1 MVGIVILNFNS
12 WDDSVQCVDSIF
24 QAERNL
30 EFRIYLVDNCS
41 PVRPEKDVL
50 KGLEKKGVVFIQN
63 TKNTGYSAGNNV
75 GIKRALDDGCEA
87 ILISNS
93 DVRYEVGAISEMRQ
107 YLREHTDVG
116 IVGPKI
122 VLRDGSVQR
131 ECMMRKTGIW
141 EKYLLRT
148 RFYLFFPRMNRSY
161 WGREHDY
168 NSEIFQVY
176 AVLGCCF
183 MFSRKC
189 ALDVTPLDETP
200 FLYEE
205 ELILGISM
213 EKKGWK
219 TVYDPRSVIHHLHG
233 NSTEKVKAFAY
244 TCNVCSEIYFCRQYL
259 KMKRWQIM
267 PLYWYRSVLY
277 GLKMFK
283 YADFRKYAKEYGIRT
298 GKELKKVGK
307 NGKKPL

>member
-1 MVGIVILNFNS
+1 MVGIVILNYNS
-12 WDDSVQCVDSIF
+12 WADTVACVDSIHE
-24 QAERNL
+24 AEKKL

-41 PVRPEKDVL
+41 PVRPEPGVL
-50 KGLEKKGVVFIQN
+50 ESLDKKGVIFIQN
-63 TKNTGYSAGNNV
+63 ERNAGYSAGNNI
-75 GIKRALDDGCEA
+75 GIKRALEDGCEE

-93 DVRYEVGAISEMRQ
+93 DVRYETESISELQ
-107 YLREHTDVG
+107 AYLQDHPDVG

-122 VLRDGSVQR
+122 FLRDGSIQK
-131 ECMMRKTGIW
+131 ECMMRKTGVR

-148 RFYLFFPRMNRSY
+148 RFYLFFPKLNNSY

-168 NSEIFQVY
+168 ESEIFQVY
-176 AVLGCCF
+176 AVMGCCF

-189 ALDVTPLDETP
+189 ALDVTPLDENP

-219 TVYDPRSVIHHLHG
+219 TVYDPSSVIHHLHG

-244 TCNVCSEIYFCRQYL
+244 TCNICSEIYFCRQYL
-259 KMKRWQIM
+259 NMKKWQIL

-277 GLKMFK
+277 GLKMLK
-283 YADFRKYAKEYGIRT
+283 YQDFRKYVGEYVKRT
-298 GKELKKVGK
+298 GLELKKI
-307 NGKKPL
+307 L